1 MMSAKDNETLTRVG
15 AQTPMGRMM
24 RRYWLPVCTSEQLPK
39 PDCDPLR
46 VSLLGE
52 RFVAFRDTS
61 GRPGFLEEYCMHRR
75 ASLAMGRVEDNGI
88 RCLYHGWKFG
98 VDGTIQETP
107 NHCDERFRKRHKA
120 PAFPLREAGGMVWAY
135 IGPAEKEPPFQKYEF
150 FDGPA
155 ENRLVFRINTP
166 ANYLQL
172 FEGGT
177 DSSHVGILHCN
188 LANPSWKA
196 KPSHVPDA
204 SDYTSVALASD
215 DNAPEMEIEDT
226 EYGYHYAAKRG
237 GPPTSDGR
245 DTASVRVTAVILPVC
260 RIIPLTRYQFFVF
273 EVPQN
278 DERTST
284 YIVCHGPQAF
294 DRKKMLGVLG
304 LDNDRLW
311 NEKDCEYRVG
321 EDNLF
326 GQDRSK
332 MDVAWSG
339 LSGLVPE
346 DASIGVSMGPIVERD
361 KERLVPADAAVVR
374 LRQRLLESVRRHEAG
389 HDPFGLS
396 IEDYSKVRSLADTNV
411 PAGERW
417 QDLLPNNMGLGA
429 KKREL
434 SPA

>member
-1 MMSAKDNETLTRVG
+1 MTSAKDNDIVTRVG
-15 AQTPMGRMM
+15 PGTPMGGMM

-39 PDCDPLR
+39 PDSDPLR
-46 VSLLGE
+46 VPLLGE
-52 RFVAFRDTS
+52 RFVAFRDTA
-61 GRPGFLEEYCMHRR
+61 GRPGLLEEYCMHRR
-75 ASLAMGRVEDNGI
+75 ASLVLGRVEDNGI

-107 NHCDERFRKRHKA
+107 NHCDERFRNRVKA
-120 PAFPLREAGGMVWAY
+120 PAFPVREAGGLVWAY
-135 IGPAEKEPPFQKYEF
+135 IGPREKEPPFQKYEF
-150 FDGPA
+150 FDGPP
-155 ENRLVFRINTP
+155 ENRLVFRINIP

-188 LANPSWKA
+188 LANPAWKT
-196 KPSHVPDA
+196 KPEHVPDA
-204 SDYTSVALASD
+204 ADYTSVALAVD
-215 DNAPEMEIEDT
+215 DNAPDIEIENT
-226 EYGYHYAAKRG
+226 EYGYHYAAKRN
-237 GPPTSDGR
+237 GPRTDKGE
-245 DTASVRVTAVILPVC
+245 TKSVRVTAVILPTC

-278 DERTST
+278 DLRTST
-284 YIVCHGPQAF
+284 YIIAHGPQSF
-294 DRKKMLGVLG
+294 DREKMRGVLG
-304 LDNDRLW
+304 LDNERLW
-311 NEKDCEYRVG
+311 NEKDCEYRAT

-346 DASIGVSMGPIVERD
+346 DASIGVSMGPIVERH
-361 KERLVPADAAVVR
+361 KEMLVAADAAVVR

-389 HDPFGLS
+389 QDPFGVN
-396 IEDYSKVRSLADTNV
+396 IADYSKVRSLADTNIA
-411 PAGERW
+411 AGEHW
-417 QDLLPNNMGLGA
+417 QDLLPHNMSLATG
-429 KKREL
+429 KREL